1 MSIWMLLL
9 IPLGFLTGAYG
20 SLVGVG
26 GGFILVPVLLMLHA
40 GKSPAIATSISLAV
54 VSVNAVSGSLAYAGM
69 KRIDYARGTL
79 FALATVPGAIL
90 GALTTVSIPR
100 TLFEFL
106 FGSFMLIGSVFLF
119 VKPSRSARGNKKQD
133 EPEGAAQ
140 ASMTTTIPPPDLF
153 SSRLLIGVG
162 VSLGIG
168 FLASFLGI
176 GGGIFHV
183 PMMVYVLS
191 FPVHIA
197 TATSQFILAITSLVG
212 TGTHLATGALVEGW
226 QQAILLSI
234 GVIFGAQAGARLSR
248 RMHGSWIVRG
258 LALALGITGG
268 KFIVSAFGF
277 G

>member
-40 GKSPAIATSISLAV
+40 GKNPAVVTSISLAV
-54 VSVNAVSGSLAYAGM
+54 VAVNALSGSLAYAGM
-69 KRIDYARGTL
+69 NRIDYARGIL
-79 FALATVPGAIL
+79 FALATIPGAIL
-90 GALTTVSIPR
+90 GALTTVAIPR
-100 TLFEFL
+100 TLFELL

-119 VKPSRSARGNKKQD
+119 VKPARSAKGNKKQD
-133 EPEGAAQ
+133 EPGRAMQESA
-140 ASMTTTIPPPDLF
+140 MTTLPHLPLF

-162 VSLGIG
+162 GSVGVG
-168 FLASFLGI
+168 FLASFFGI
-176 GGGIFHV
+176 GGGMFHV

-226 QQAILLSI
+226 QQAILLAI
-234 GVIFGAQAGARLSR
+234 GVIFGAQAGAQLSR
-248 RMHGSWIVRG
+248 HMHGSWIVRG

-268 KFIVSAFGF
+268 KFVVSALGF

>member
-1 MSIWMLLL
+1 MLLL

-40 GKSPAIATSISLAV
+40 GKNPAVVTSISLAV
-54 VSVNAVSGSLAYAGM
+54 VSVNALSGSLAYAGM
-69 KRIDYARGTL
+69 KRIDYARGIL

-90 GALTTVSIPR
+90 GALTTVAVPR
-100 TLFEFL
+100 TLFELL

-119 VKPSRSARGNKKQD
+119 VKPARSAGSNKKQD
-133 EPEGAAQ
+133 EPGGATTQ
-140 ASMTTTIPPPDLF
+140 EPIMTTLPHLPLF
-153 SSRLLIGVG
+153 SSRLLIGVVG
-162 VSLGIG
+162 SLGIG

-226 QQAILLSI
+226 QQAILLAI
-234 GVIFGAQAGARLSR
+234 GVIFGAQAGAQLSR
-248 RMHGSWIVRG
+248 HMHGSWIVRG

-268 KFIVSAFGF
+268 KFVVSAFGF